1 MIEENKIEKL
11 LNKYKEN
18 RKVTNEQLDKTREKL
33 VSPTFDSLDED
44 EKDWLH
50 DDWNSTTGQ
59 ISVYDCVIRDLEK
72 LLGRKEDDNE

>member
-1 MIEENKIEKL
+1 MIEEDKIEKL

-18 RKVTNEQLDKTREKL
+18 RQATDEQLDNTRKQL
-33 VSPTFDSLDED
+33 LSPTFDSLDDD
-44 EKDWLH
+44 EKNWLH

-72 LLGRKEDDNE
+72 LLGRKENE

>member
-1 MIEENKIEKL
+1 MIEEDKIEKL

-18 RKVTNEQLDKTREKL
+18 RQATDEQLDNTRKQL
-33 VSPTFDSLDED
+33 LSPTFDSLDDD
-44 EKDWLH
+44 EKNWLH

-72 LLGRKEDDNE
+72 LLGRKEDE